1 VLDFGIEIQEG
12 NMQRNQ
18 LEKILKEF
26 SRCSIAVLGDVM
38 LDEFCWGKV
47 DRISPEA
54 PVLIVQVK
62 TETWRPGGAANVASN
77 LVALGAKAH
86 IFGIVGDDGAGRRL
100 NEALISDKIGTA
112 GLIVDS
118 GRRTSV
124 KTRILGQNQQM
135 IRVDR
140 ENTENIDYERQ
151 KAILTTML
159 DMTAELDGVII
170 SDYAKGVVVED
181 LFKEVVARF
190 RKLGKFIAVD
200 PKLKNFPMYKK
211 PTIITPNTKEAESA
225 LGRIFETEEDVM
237 KGGLDLL
244 KNSSA
249 DAILITR
256 SEHGMSLFEKGKTPV
271 TIPTRAIKVF
281 DVTGAGDT
289 VIGTFSLGLAAGCT
303 MQQAAEIANL
313 AAGVVVGIVGTAS
326 ASIEQ
331 ILEHYELSFGRA
343 ITAG

>member
-1 VLDFGIEIQEG
+1 
-12 NMQRNQ
+12 MQRSQ
-18 LEKILKEF
+18 LENLLKDF
-26 SRCSIAVLGDVM
+26 SRCNIAVLGDVM

-54 PVLIVQVK
+54 PVPVVQVK

-77 LVALGAKAH
+77 LVALGARAH

-100 NEALISDKIGTA
+100 NEALVNENIGTA
-112 GLIVDS
+112 GLIIDS

-135 IRVDR
+135 LRVDR

-151 KAILTTML
+151 KAILKVML
-159 DMTAELDGVII
+159 DMSDELDGVII

-181 LFKEVVARF
+181 LFKEVVSRF

-200 PKLKNFPMYKK
+200 PKLKNFPRYKK
-211 PTIITPNTKEAESA
+211 PTIITPNTKEAEST
-225 LGRIFETEEDVM
+225 LGRIFENEADVM
-237 KGGLDLL
+237 KGGSDLL
-244 KNSSA
+244 KSSGA

-256 SEHGMSLFEKGKTPV
+256 SEQGMSLFEKGKAPI
-271 TIPTRAIKVF
+271 TIPTLAIKVF

-289 VIGTFSLGLAAGCT
+289 VIGTFSLGLAAGCS

-313 AAGVVVGIVGTAS
+313 AAGVVVGIVGTA
-326 ASIEQ
+326 AATPEQ
-331 ILEHYELSFGRA
+331 VLEHYDLSFGRKRPA
-343 ITAG
+343 TAE

>member
-1 VLDFGIEIQEG
+1 
-12 NMQRNQ
+12 MQRHE
-18 LEKILKEF
+18 LEKILASF
-26 SRCSIAVLGDVM
+26 ANCSLAVLGDVM

-54 PVLIVQVK
+54 PVPIVQVK

-100 NEALISDKIGTA
+100 TEELQKDKINTS

-140 ENTENIDYERQ
+140 ESTDNIDYERQ
-151 KAILTTML
+151 KAILSVML
-159 DMTAELDGVII
+159 DMADELDGVII
-170 SDYAKGVVVED
+170 SDYAKGVVVD
-181 LFKEVVARF
+181 GLFKEVVTRF
-190 RKLGKFIAVD
+190 RKMGKFIAVD

-211 PTIITPNTKEAESA
+211 PTIITPNTKEAEST
-225 LGRIFETEEDVM
+225 LGRVFASEADVLQ
-237 KGGLDLL
+237 GGMDLL
-244 KNSSA
+244 KNSGS

-256 SEHGMSLFEKGKTPV
+256 SEHGMSLFEKGKEPL

-289 VIGTFSLGLAAGCT
+289 VIGTFSLALASGCP
-303 MQQAAEIANL
+303 MPQAAEIANL
-313 AAGVVVGIVGTAS
+313 AAGVVVGIVGTA
-326 ASIEQ
+326 AANCEQ
-331 ILEHYELSFGRA
+331 VLNHYDLSHMPKTGK
-343 ITAG
+343 

>member
-1 VLDFGIEIQEG
+1 
-12 NMQRNQ
+12 MQRSQ
-18 LEKILKEF
+18 LEKILKHF
-26 SRCSIAVLGDVM
+26 SECSIAVLGDVM

-54 PVLIVQVK
+54 PVPIVQVK

-100 NEALISDKIGTA
+100 GEALTADKIGTA

-140 ENTENIDYERQ
+140 ENTESIDYERQ

-159 DMTAELDGVII
+159 DMAEELDGVIV

-181 LFKEVVARF
+181 LFKEVVTRF

-225 LGRIFETEEDVM
+225 LGRIFESEEDVL

-256 SEHGMSLFEKGKTPV
+256 SEHGMSLFEKGKPPV
-271 TIPTRAIKVF
+271 TIPTRALKVF

-331 ILEHYELSFGRA
+331 ILEHYDLSFARA
-343 ITAG
+343 VVAG

>member
-1 VLDFGIEIQEG
+1 
-12 NMQRNQ
+12 MQRHE
-18 LEKILKEF
+18 LEKILAGF

-54 PVLIVQVK
+54 PVPIVQVN
-62 TETWRPGGAANVASN
+62 TETWRPGGAANVATN

-100 NEALISDKIGTA
+100 TEELQKEKIGTN
-112 GLIVDS
+112 GLIIDS

-140 ENTENIDYERQ
+140 ENTEAMDYERQ

-159 DMTAELDGVII
+159 DMIDDLDGVII
-170 SDYAKGVVVED
+170 SDYAKGVIVEG
-181 LFKEVVARF
+181 LFKEVVTRF
-190 RKLGKFIAVD
+190 RQHNKFIAVD
-200 PKLKNFPMYKK
+200 PKLKNFSMYKK
-211 PTIITPNTKEAESA
+211 PTIITPNTKEAEST
-225 LGRIFETEEDVM
+225 LGRVFENEADVM
-237 KGGLDLL
+237 KGGMDLL
-244 KNSSA
+244 KNTSS

-256 SEHGMSLFEKGKTPV
+256 SEHGMSLFEKGREPV
-271 TIPTRAIKVF
+271 TIPTRALKVF

-289 VIGTFSLGLAAGCT
+289 VISTFSLALASGCS
-303 MQQAAEIANL
+303 MPQAAEIANL
-313 AAGVVVGIVGTAS
+313 AAGVVVGIVGTAAATS
-326 ASIEQ
+326 EQ
-331 ILEHYELSFGRA
+331 VLNHFDLSHVSNKA
-343 ITAG
+343 AAQ